1 MCCNRLVCEHE
12 HALTM
17 GKKNKK
23 KKQTTEGKQ
32 EEQEE
37 EDLDQ
42 MLKEF
47 ELDDENEGRNEA
59 KPPPAPVFHT
69 HTHAR
74 AHTHLTL
81 AHTPASAP
89 GEHVLFRCVFSLC
102 GLPLLN
108 PTFTFTSPLPTIR
121 PPLMPMPPSGSSRAF
136 VPPRPTPPPHPRDA
150 GPARERHGEA
160 QKASG
165 AAVVV

>member
-69 HTHAR
+69 HTHTSHTR
-74 AHTHLTL
+74 AHTSHTRTHTCICARRTRSIPLRVFVVWSAVAQPHIHIHVPFVHHPPITD
-81 AHTPASAP
+81 AHASIW
-89 GEHVLFRCVFSLC
+89 VFARVC
-102 GLPLLN
+102 A
-108 PTFTFTSPLPTIR
+108 TSPNTATTSP
-121 PPLMPMPPSGSSRAF
+121 
-136 VPPRPTPPPHPRDA
+136 
-150 GPARERHGEA
+150 
-160 QKASG
+160 
-165 AAVVV
+165 